1 MTDAQ
6 AFALGF
12 LDECAERGFPPA
24 LLFGEKSASI
34 GQLIGNL
41 TDIGVLGGVG
51 LVGAPL
57 GVGMLAGRALGSM
70 GDVAPEDI
78 SEAQAAELASYYEQ
92 QADRMKR
99 LKAQREFHEATRR
112 VGRRFV

>member
-1 MTDAQ
+1 
-6 AFALGF
+6 
-12 LDECAERGFPPA
+12 
-24 LLFGEKSASI
+24 
-34 GQLIGNL
+34 
-41 TDIGVLGGVG
+41 
-51 LVGAPL
+51 
-57 GVGMLAGRALGSM
+57 LGSM

-78 SEAQAAELASYYEQ
+78 SEAHAAELASYYEQ